1 MIRPKRPAQIAKMR
15 HAGALT
21 AEVLREVA
29 RRVEPGV
36 RTIDLDDAAERL
48 IRAKGAEPLFKGY
61 RGYPYTLCVS
71 VNEEVVHGMPG
82 QRELQSGDIVSVD
95 VGVRLDKWCGD
106 SAVTLLVGEVSG
118 EANALVQNAREAL
131 ERAVAAMAPGVR
143 LSAVSQAIQTCAESR
158 GYSVVRQFTGHG
170 IGREM
175 HEDPQVPNYVSDALL
190 KNDVVLEPGLVLAIE
205 PMLNLGA
212 KDVKVKKN
220 KWTVVTRDG
229 KRSAHVEH
237 TIAVTPEGH
246 DVLTLP

>member
-175 HEDPQVPNYVSDALL
+175 HEDPQVPNFVAPGMPDP
-190 KNDVVLEPGLVLAIE
+190 VLEAGMTLAIE
-205 PMLNLGA
+205 PMVNAGVA
-212 KDVKVKKN
+212 DVKVLRN
-220 KWTVVTRDG
+220 GWTVVTKDG
-229 KRSAHVEH
+229 RLSAHAEH
-237 TIAVTPEGH
+237 TVAVTCEGAEI
-246 DVLTLP
+246 LTR